1 MPGIKQLLRL
11 PRILGFMLLRLLR
24 LQLILG
30 WMVQQLPLDISTL
43 VIVTLLLLLLVMLKL
58 LGIWVVVVLWILL
71 QILLSMVVRRR
82 RARLCLET
90 SIPWLIITKTLL
102 VLTARLIPSM
112 ASISGLILVALLP
125 MATTSWPVQLILRQ
139 LLLAVT
145 VKPGPGV
152 ITP

>member
-30 WMVQQLPLDISTL
+30 RMVQQLPLDISTL

-102 VLTARLIPSM
+102 ALTARLALNM
-112 ASISGLILVALLP
+112 VSIFGLIPLVLIPMEIISLL
-125 MATTSWPVQLILRQ
+125 
-139 LLLAVT
+139 
-145 VKPGPGV
+145 
-152 ITP
+152 